1 MRWQIRSKRYLVVAV
16 LLGSI
21 SAHSQTGR
29 TVGNAHVGK
38 GYALVQN
45 NQFAEAA
52 SEFRAA
58 LAVDPETLGIA
69 YGENGKYEAAIAP
82 LKRAAQLDPDSFEI
96 VHNLGLSY
104 FRLQRFWEARAPLE
118 RAVQLRP
125 NFFGSNALLGPL
137 LYSLALLYCLK
148 DDEAA
153 YHVLD
158 FAHRLNPEDGDTSEP
173 LFRVSVILG
182 NPDLQRHIREIENLI
197 GKQQ

>member
-69 YGENGKYEAAIAP
+69 YGENGKYEAAIEP

-96 VHNLGLSY
+96 LHN
-104 FRLQRFWEARAPLE
+104 RAGFCAQIEPRGWGYI
-118 RAVQLRP
+118 RAVVSRFCDPRQSR
-125 NFFGSNALLGPL
+125 SA
-137 LYSLALLYCLK
+137 
-148 DDEAA
+148 
-153 YHVLD
+153 
-158 FAHRLNPEDGDTSEP
+158 TS
-173 LFRVSVILG
+173 
-182 NPDLQRHIREIENLI
+182 H
-197 GKQQ
+197 